1 MSDNPLSTIMSPES
15 IAMVGASNNPT
26 KMGTFQFLNLIHSGF
41 PGKVF
46 CVHPKEKAVFGVPA
60 YPTISAL
67 PHAPDL
73 AMLVVPTHLIPEMIE
88 AFGRLGTRHAIIIS
102 AGFKE
107 TGKTGIALEQQLGA
121 IAHKYNLRFLGPNCM
136 GILNMQIPLN
146 LTAAPIMDG
155 KGPLGLISQSGT
167 YIAQTRSYLLKRG
180 IRLSKAISVG
190 NEADIDIIDALE
202 FLGADPETRAIGL
215 YVECIRRAAE
225 FLETARRVSRHK
237 PIVAQYVGGT
247 TAGAR
252 SGASHTGAVA
262 GPDNIYDGLF
272 AQAGV
277 IRVDSI
283 ESVYLTGHTLATQ
296 PELKGKRIAILTN
309 SGGPGTAMATT
320 LEGCGLEVPAL
331 DAALQTKIGEHLPG
345 HASTGNPV
353 DLTFHTDMDHISN
366 LFPRLL
372 LEADHIDGLLIHGII
387 DTGWAEMVHPVYEP
401 HLKVTREDLNEMF
414 QIDLNKLVAMPQQ
427 YGKPLL
433 ISSFFGRE
441 DNAVTEFQKHGIPV
455 FDSPEMVAR
464 AMAALYQYHKSRT
477 AAGNIVTDVP
487 TAPPAA
493 VQILQDGNTI
503 DEFSAKEILRS
514 YGIPTCREK
523 RVSTLEDAVAA
534 AHTIGY
540 PVVLKSCSAEIQHK
554 TEQGLV
560 HLNLQNDQDVAKA
573 YAALQSKHPAPVLVC
588 EMVKGVRE
596 VMAGLTRFP
605 GFPPCILFGLG
616 GIFTEAL
623 EDHVVRLA
631 PFEQDEALSQIES
644 LKARRILDAYRGL
657 DSVNQEALA
666 SILVQLGNLAVHFPE
681 IKEIDLNPITITAE
695 GTPKV
700 VDALFVR

>member
-1 MSDNPLSTIMSPES
+1 MPDNPLSTIMSPGS

-26 KMGTFQFLNLIHSGF
+26 KMGTFQFLNLLHSGF
-41 PGKVF
+41 AGEVL
-46 CVHPKEKAVFGVPA
+46 CVHPKEKTVFGVPA
-60 YPTISAL
+60 YPSIRDL
-67 PHAPDL
+67 PFAPDL
-73 AMLVVPTHLIPEMIE
+73 AMLVVPTQLIPEMIE

-107 TGKTGIALEQQLGA
+107 TGQTGIALERQVIA
-121 IAHKYNLRFLGPNCM
+121 IAQKYGLRFLGPNCM
-136 GILNMQIPLN
+136 GVLNMQLPLN
-146 LTAAPIMDG
+146 LTVAPIMDRQ
-155 KGPLGLISQSGT
+155 GPLGLISQSGT

-190 NEADIDIIDALE
+190 NEADIDLVDALE
-202 FLGADPETRAIGL
+202 YLGTDPETRAIGL

-225 FLETARRVSRHK
+225 FLETAHRITRHK

-247 TAGAR
+247 AAGAR
-252 SGASHTGAVA
+252 SGASHTGAMA
-262 GPDNIYDGLF
+262 GPNHIYDGLF

-296 PELKGKRIAILTN
+296 PELKGKNIAILTN

-320 LEGCGLEVPAL
+320 LEASGLEVPAL
-331 DAALQTKIGEHLPG
+331 DQALQAQLGEHLPG

-353 DLTFHTDMDHISN
+353 DLTFHNDMAHISN

-372 LEADHIDGLLIHGII
+372 LESNLIDGLLIHGII
-387 DTGWAEMVHPVYEP
+387 DTGWAEMVHPVYEL
-401 HLKVTREDLNEMF
+401 HLEVTKEDLDQMF
-414 QIDLNKLVAMPQQ
+414 QIDLANLVAMPQR

-441 DNAVTEFQKHGIPV
+441 DHAVAEFQKHGIPV

-464 AMAALYQYHKSRT
+464 SMAALYQYHINRT
-477 AAGNIVTDVP
+477 AAGKIVTDVP
-487 TAPPAA
+487 PAPPAA
-493 VQILQDGNTI
+493 VQIVQTGTAI
-503 DEFSAKEILRS
+503 DEYRAMEILRS
-514 YGIPTCREK
+514 YGIPTCRETLI
-523 RVSTLEDAVAA
+523 STLEEAVAS

-540 PVVLKSCSAEIQHK
+540 PVVLKSCATEIQHK

-560 HLNLQNDQDVAKA
+560 HLNLQNDADVAKA
-573 YAALQSKHPAPVLVC
+573 YTDLQAKHPAPVLVC
-588 EMVKGVRE
+588 EMVKGARE
-596 VMAGLTRFP
+596 VMAGMTRFP
-605 GFPPCILFGLG
+605 GFPPCILFSIG

-623 EDHVVRLA
+623 EDYVVRLA
-631 PFEQDEALSQIES
+631 PFGQAEALAQIDA
-644 LKARRILDAYRGL
+644 LKSRRMLDAYRGL
-657 DSVNQEALA
+657 ASVNQEALA
-666 SILVQLGNLAVHFPE
+666 SILVQLGNLSVHFPE
-681 IKEIDLNPITITAE
+681 IKEIDLNPIIITAD